1 MDWHEGYVSDIDYV
15 TEFFPEQSPSLLSF
29 ACILNGYEP
38 PALDRP
44 YTYFELGSGQ
54 GVTANVLAAA
64 NPQARFYAADF
75 NPAHIAA
82 SRQLAAAAG
91 LDNMTFLESSFADL
105 ADGLV
110 DLPAFDFITLHGVY
124 SWVNAENR
132 RHILRFIGRY
142 LKPGGVAYVSYNA
155 MPGWTTTLPFQRLVL
170 EHASLYPGSKHQQI
184 EKMRGLMRALIDSK
198 AAYFAT
204 NTSVNLHNYIDEAMD
219 GDPGRSRYLA
229 HEYMNR
235 GWEPLY
241 HVDVARAAEDAKLD
255 YVGSAGLPWAFPEL
269 YLTPRQRGF
278 LDDIHDAG
286 LRETVKDYM
295 KNTCFRKDIYMRGAR
310 RMSPERQAQWL
321 GRTGLAL
328 TVLREKVTL
337 KMKFPVR
344 QYQADEVV
352 YGAVLDALAAGPRTL
367 PELASLP
374 ALGGRSLADIARMA
388 ALLIDTGQAAIF
400 FPTSADQDPEPA
412 RRLNN
417 AIAELD
423 AGYCVF
429 AAPLLGSGVAAP
441 LFQRLVHASLTDPK
455 STATTSMDIADQVLR
470 QVEEQHQPLILHER
484 ELVTPEDK
492 QREVRETVKAI
503 LTRRRPFWQQLMM
516 LRDDAAEAAVH
527 DPAAAP

>member
-38 PALDRP
+38 PALDRRF
-44 YTYFELGSGQ
+44 TYFELGSGQ
-54 GVTANVLAAA
+54 GLTANVLAAA
-64 NPQARFYAADF
+64 NPQGHFYAADF

-82 SRQLAAAAG
+82 SSQLAAAAG

-105 ADGLV
+105 ADGLA
-110 DLPAFDFITLHGVY
+110 DLPQFDFITLHGVY

-132 RHILRFIGRY
+132 RHIMRFIGRY
-142 LKPGGVAYVSYNA
+142 LKPGGLAYVSYNA

-170 EHASLYPGSKHQQI
+170 EHASLYPGSKHRQI
-184 EKMRGLMRALIDSK
+184 EKMRGLMRGLIDSK

-204 NTSVNLHNYIDEAMD
+204 NTSVNLHNYIDEAMH
-219 GDPGRSRYLA
+219 GDAGRSRYIA

-255 YVGSAGLPWAFPEL
+255 YVGSAGLPWAFPDL
-269 YLTPRQRGF
+269 YLTPPQRGF
-278 LDDIHDAG
+278 LDQIHDDG

-295 KNTCFRKDIYMRGAR
+295 KNTCFRKDMYVRGAR

-328 TVLREKVTL
+328 TVLRESVTL
-337 KMKFPVR
+337 EMKFPVR
-344 QYQADEVV
+344 QHRVDEAV
-352 YGAVLDALAAGPRTL
+352 YGAVLDALAAGPKTL
-367 PELASLP
+367 PELGALP
-374 ALGGRSLADIARMA
+374 ALRGNSLADIARLA
-388 ALLIDTGQAAIF
+388 ALLIETGQAAIF
-400 FPTSADQDPEPA
+400 FQTAAEQDPEPA
-412 RRLNN
+412 RNLNN
-417 AIAELD
+417 VIAGLD
-423 AGYCVF
+423 AGYRVF
-429 AAPLLGSGVAAP
+429 AAPLLGSGVTAP

-455 STATTSMDIADQVLR
+455 STATTSIEIADQVLR
-470 QVEEQHQPLILHER
+470 QVEAQHQPLMLNER
-484 ELVTPEDK
+484 ELVSLEDK

-503 LTRRRPFWQQLMM
+503 LTRRRPFWQQLLM
-516 LRDDAAEAAVH
+516 LPGETAEPAVH
-527 DPAAAP
+527 DLTGAP